1 LIKRLA
7 GLLRGGP
14 HHPVGPDGRMA
25 LSDHLRELRARL
37 IRSVLVLLVVFCIS
51 LFFYDQLSDLIRV
64 PYDDAVERL
73 NGKVE
78 TQIVVNDVTGPLLLQ
93 LKLCGVFAVIASA
106 PYWLYQIWAF
116 ILPGLHPS
124 ERKWSRVF
132 AAIAGPLFFAGVGTA
147 YFVLPKAIEVLIG
160 FTPADATNLVDFG
173 RFFSF
178 ITRMFLV
185 FGIAFEIPLF
195 VVMLNLAGVVSG
207 KALGRYRPWIVI
219 GTFVFAAVAT
229 PSTDPF
235 SMLFLAI
242 PMLVLFLIA
251 EVIAR
256 LVDRARGRGADS
268 TDQWSDDEVSD
279 L

>member
-1 LIKRLA
+1 
-7 GLLRGGP
+7 
-14 HHPVGPDGRMA
+14 MA

-37 IRSVLVLLVVFCIS
+37 LRCVLVIIVVFGIS
-51 LFFYDQLSDLIRV
+51 LFFYDQLSDLIRT

-73 NGKVE
+73 EGKVE

-93 LKLCGVFAVIASA
+93 LKLCGVFSVIASA

-116 ILPGLHPS
+116 ILPGLHTS
-124 ERKWSRVF
+124 ERKWSRIFVV
-132 AAIAGPLFFAGVGTA
+132 IAGPLFFAGVATA

-242 PMLVLFLIA
+242 PMLLLFGIA

-256 LVDRARGRGADS
+256 LVDRSRGHGQDS
-268 TDQWSDDEVSD
+268 TEQWDDDEVSE